1 MVPSFTMEERGF
13 LALEYYKHGC
23 YAKAKEEYTKQF
35 PGRPVPSNKTIL
47 RFFRK
52 IRFYGCAEDK
62 KYSRKAPVT
71 ENEEIIQKTLEKIRE
86 NPDWSIRRLSRETG
100 ISKRSCSTILEKHK
114 IKLNHHKFSKY
125 KKIDEQLQLNNSVI
139 TNTLLSISKLNNSES
154 DKSEVNDA
162 LLNISNLINPPLNDT
177 ETKEPQLD
185 TPKISEPQSNDSPD
199 IITTKEEET
208 VNA

>member
-23 YAKAKEEYTKQF
+23 YAKAKEEYSKQF

-100 ISKRSCSTILEKHK
+100 ISKRSCSTILENHK

-139 TNTLLSISKLNNSES
+139 TNSLLNISKLSNSEPN
-154 DKSEVNDA
+154 KSEVTDA
-162 LLNISNLINPPLNDT
+162 LLNISNLTSPQVNDT
-177 ETKEPQLD
+177 EMKEPQPD
-185 TPKISEPQSNDSPD
+185 TPKVSESQSNDSPD
-199 IITTKEEET
+199 VTPKKEEEA
-208 VNA
+208 VSA